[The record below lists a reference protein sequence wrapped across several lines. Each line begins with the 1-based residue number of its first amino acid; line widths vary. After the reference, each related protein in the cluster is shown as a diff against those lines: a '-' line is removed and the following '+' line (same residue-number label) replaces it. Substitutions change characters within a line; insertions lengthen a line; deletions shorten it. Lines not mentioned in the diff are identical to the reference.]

1 MKNNNIIK
9 KNLILIP
16 ARKNSKSIKNKN
28 IKLFCKKPLIYWTI
42 KVALESQLGTVC
54 VSTDCEKIRSLAIKL
69 GAEAPFLRPKI
80 LAKDITPT
88 EPVIIHAINFYK
100 KKKIFFKNFFLLQ
113 PTSPFRKKSD
123 IIDAWNLFKKNRFT
137 SIVSVSEAVAN
148 HNPAW
153 ILILKNNEIVTNPF
167 SKSVKDFIGRRQDLP
182 KAYIKNDFVYLS
194 KTSNLFLKKPN
205 IYGEKIKLLI
215 SKESRIDF
223 DLNTKKDWFIAEKIF
238 IYR

>member
-1 MKNNNIIK
+1 M
-9 KNLILIP
+9 
-16 ARKNSKSIKNKN
+16 
-28 IKLFCKKPLIYWTI
+28 
-42 KVALESQLGTVC
+42 
-54 VSTDCEKIRSLAIKL
+54 
-69 GAEAPFLRPKI
+69 
-80 LAKDITPT
+80 
-88 EPVIIHAINFYK
+88 
-100 KKKIFFKNFFLLQ
+100 
-113 PTSPFRKKSD
+113 
-123 IIDAWNLFKKNRFT
+123 
-137 SIVSVSEAVAN
+137 SVSEAVAN